1 MRTGHLHLKDLE
13 YSVVQQCMHCGL
25 CLPTCP
31 TYDATKL
38 ERHSPRGRIA
48 LMRAI
53 ADDRLEVTKAFS
65 EEMYFCLG
73 CLACQTACPAGV
85 NYAELFE
92 IARAEIETHQMLST
106 PKRDF
111 IRWLTV
117 KYIFTRPRLLRCSG
131 RLLFLYQASGLQK
144 FVRWA
149 RLTRLLPRRLRE
161 LEPLTPTACRRF
173 SDELIREVEVP
184 AQLRYRVGMLTGCV
198 QDLIYS
204 DLNRDTVE
212 VLLAHDCQVFTPRL
226 QSCCGSLHAHNGELE
241 LAREMARRNI
251 LAMERTAG
259 PLTGLDA
266 IISNAGGCGSH
277 LKNYAHLLHAD
288 PAFANRAR
296 LWSNKLKDIH
306 EWLEQIGLRS
316 PDCEAQPTRVSY
328 HESCH
333 LCHGQKISRQP
344 REVLRAIPG
353 LELVE
358 LPEASWCCGSAGIY
372 NITQPEMSKQL
383 LVRKLGHLQTTGAAV
398 VASANPGCS
407 VQLEAGLR
415 EAKSSVKVAHPISL
429 LAAAYRRALT
439 PSAAKPG
446 SVDSTNLPS

>member
-1 MRTGHLHLKDLE
+1 
-13 YSVVQQCMHCGL
+13 MHCGL

-31 TYDATKL
+31 TYAATQL

-53 ADDRLEVTKAFS
+53 ADAELPLTQVFAD
-65 EEMYFCLG
+65 EMYFCLG
-73 CLACQTACPAGV
+73 CLACTSACPAGV

-92 IARAEIETHQMLST
+92 VARADIETQRALST

-111 IRWLTV
+111 IRWFTV
-117 KYIFTRPRLLRCSG
+117 KLIFTRPRMLRLLG
-131 RLLFLYQASGLQK
+131 RLLFLFQVSGLQK
-144 FVRWA
+144 LVRRA
-149 RLTRLLPRRLRE
+149 RLTCVLPHRLRE
-161 LEPLTPTACRRF
+161 LEPLTPVACRHF
-173 SDELIREVEVP
+173 SDELIREIETP
-184 AQLRYRVGMLTGCV
+184 MRSRYRVGMLTGCV

-204 DLNRDTVE
+204 DLNRDTVD
-212 VLLAHDCQVFTPRL
+212 VLLAHDCKVFTPRR

-251 LAMERTAG
+251 LAMEQAAG
-259 PLTGLDA
+259 SLASLDA

-277 LKNYAHLLHAD
+277 LKHYSHLLRAD
-288 PAFANRAR
+288 PEFAGRAL
-296 LWSNKLKDIH
+296 LWSKKLKDIH
-306 EWLEQIGLRS
+306 EWLGQIGLRS
-316 PDCEAQPTRVSY
+316 PDCEAQPVRVSY

-353 LELVE
+353 VELVE

-383 LVRKLGHLQTTGAAV
+383 LDRKLAHLQNTGAAV

-415 EAKSSVKVAHPISL
+415 QAQSSVSVAHPISL
-429 LAAAYRRALT
+429 LAAAFRRAGT
-439 PSAAKPG
+439 APPVGPSG
-446 SVDSTNLPS
+446 N